1 MRLRT
6 LLAIPDLRLEL
17 ITGHGELDRTIR
29 WVVTTDL
36 KDPGRYLRGGE
47 LVLSGLVWRRRPADT
62 EVFVRALTRARVSAL
77 AAWDAVAATIPADL
91 VDACDRH
98 GLPLF
103 RVPEDVAFA
112 SVTEQVMRRLSTARA
127 ADLTAVLGRHR
138 RLMAGVAEGAGL
150 GPLLD
155 LVGRDLGMR
164 CWVLAPPGRLIAG
177 PAELPGALSPAD
189 LVRGLLTAPRLP
201 AVLHGPGLSLFA
213 VPPDAASAASPGTAS
228 PGGASP
234 GTASSD
240 AAAFPETA
248 SPGAASRV
256 ADWLIVCEGDWTEW
270 PAERRALAAELT
282 TIVAIE
288 RARSDERSTAAS
300 HLARELV
307 RLVLADAPTAEISP
321 RLQLTGL
328 DTADA
333 LIPVAAGTADTLR
346 PGDLHRLFREIL
358 PAGSAVG
365 LLGDEIVALV
375 PVAGPGHD
383 LAAEIRRALSVL
395 APGLSGGGVSVG
407 VGEPVAAEGLR
418 GAVAEARHARRLAD
432 DGTGPVRVVGPDAL
446 ATHALLLANLPDDAR
461 VTFRERLLGPL
472 RAYDEA
478 HHAGLIRTLETFLQ
492 VSGSW
497 TRCADRLHL
506 HVNSVRYR
514 IRRVEELTGRDLT
527 RLEDRVDFF
536 LALRLR

>member
-17 ITGHGELDRTIR
+17 ITGQDELDRTIR

-47 LVLSGLVWRRRPADT
+47 LVLSGLVWRTRPADT

-77 AAWDAVAATIPADL
+77 AAWDAEAATIPADL
-91 VDACDRH
+91 VEACDRH

-138 RLMAGVAEGAGL
+138 TLVAGVTEGAGL

-177 PAELPGALSPAD
+177 PGELPGSLSPTD
-189 LVRGLLTAPRLP
+189 LTRDFLTAPRLP
-201 AVLHGPGLSLFA
+201 AVLPGPGLSMFA
-213 VPPDAASAASPGTAS
+213 VSPD
-228 PGGASP
+228 
-234 GTASSD
+234 
-240 AAAFPETA
+240 
-248 SPGAASRV
+248 GAARV
-256 ADWLIVCEGDWTEW
+256 ADWFLVCEGDCTEW

-282 TIVAIE
+282 AIVAIE
-288 RARSDERSTAAS
+288 RARSGERSNAAS
-300 HLARELV
+300 RLARELV
-307 RLVLADAPTAEISP
+307 RLVLADAPAAEILP
-321 RLQLTGL
+321 RLELAGL
-328 DTADA
+328 DTAA
-333 LIPVAAGTADTLR
+333 TLVAVAAGARDTVR
-346 PGDLHRLFREIL
+346 PAELHRLFREIL

-365 LLGDEIVALV
+365 LLEDEVVALV
-375 PVAGPGHD
+375 PAAGPDHG
-383 LAAEIRRALSVL
+383 LAGRVRRALSVL
-395 APGLSGGGVSVG
+395 APGLTGGGIAVG
-407 VGEPVAAEGLR
+407 VGEPATVEGLR
-418 GAVAEARHARRLAD
+418 GAVTEARHARRLAA
-432 DGTGPVRVVGPDAL
+432 DGAGPVRVVGPDAL
-446 ATHALLLANLPDDAR
+446 ATHALLLASVPDDAR
-461 VTFRERLLGPL
+461 ITFRDRLLGPL
-472 RAYDEA
+472 HAYDEA
-478 HHAGLIRTLETFLQ
+478 HHADLIRTLETFLQ

-514 IRRVEELTGRDLT
+514 IQRVEELTGRDLA